1 MVKHVTLAGL
11 NEQQAIFVRNIVD
24 YGKNYK
30 AAAIAAGYEGSWA
43 YRLSSLPAVRQA
55 IQDRLLWVMQT
66 SDAPAARQVLRDIM
80 DDPSA
85 SKPVR
90 VECAKALLNRAG
102 FVEPKAAPLAPN
114 SLKAPSEM
122 TGDEL
127 RGAMELL
134 QKEIGERANAAKVID
149 ADNAPQDDGLPSQ
162 IVDIL
167 G

>member
-1 MVKHVTLAGL
+1 MTKNHVMAGL
-11 NEQQAIFVRNIVD
+11 TAQQAIFVRQITD
-24 YGKNYK
+24 FGKSYK
-30 AAAIAAGYEGSWA
+30 AAAEIAGYEPDTA
-43 YRLSSLPAVRQA
+43 YTLVSRPAVRQA

-85 SKPVR
+85 SKSVR

-149 ADNAPQDDGLPSQ
+149 ADNAPKDDGLPSQ
-162 IVDIL
+162 IIDIL